1 MCERSTQLTMLKS
14 AKNIVLG
21 LASISML
28 ASLSACTKQR
38 IYYLGEENVHGDWTV
53 VANIDEENERFVL
66 DFKPNKS
73 KPSTYTFFFILS
85 YGKEHNAIKN
95 TDGTRELVY
104 RLYDGEEITFDE
116 GGSYFFTERTYINVF
131 YTYAGQEVKQS
142 IKDKDYN
149 LQFGCGHYEPPKE
162 Q

>member
-28 ASLSACTKQR
+28 ASLSACAKQR
-38 IYYLGEENVHGDWTV
+38 IYYL
-53 VANIDEENERFVL
+53 DEENERFVL

-85 YGKEHNAIKN
+85 YGRGHNAIKN

-149 LQFGCGHYEPPKE
+149 LQFGCGHYEPKRE

>member
-1 MCERSTQLTMLKS
+1 MRERSTQLTMLKS

-28 ASLSACTKQR
+28 ASLSACTRQR
-38 IYYLGEENVHGDWTV
+38 IYYLGEENVYGDWTI
-53 VANIDEENERFVL
+53 VANNDEENERFVL
-66 DFKPNKS
+66 DFKPNK
-73 KPSTYTFFFILS
+73 KDPSTYTFFFILS

-95 TDGTRELVY
+95 TDNTRELVY
-104 RLYDGEEITFDE
+104 RLYDGEEMTFEE

-131 YTYAGQEVKQS
+131 YTYAGQEVKQA
-142 IKDKDYN
+142 IKDQDYH
-149 LQFGCGHYEPPKE
+149 LQFGCGQYEPQKE